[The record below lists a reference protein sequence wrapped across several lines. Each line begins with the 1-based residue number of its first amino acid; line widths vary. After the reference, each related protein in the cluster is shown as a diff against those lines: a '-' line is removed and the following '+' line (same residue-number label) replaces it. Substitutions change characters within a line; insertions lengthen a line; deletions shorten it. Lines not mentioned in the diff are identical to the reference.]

1 MFLDASELGPPLL
14 RKTQLAVLSA
24 CATGG
29 SDTSEGLNDPDS
41 LARAFLDAGVPH
53 VVASRW
59 NVNSG
64 VTLHFMQIFYGAIQK
79 GTEVPAALAEA
90 ARAIRTAKATNHPYY
105 WAAFSAFG
113 KT

>member
-1 MFLDASELGPPLL
+1 MFLDASELRPPLL
-14 RKTQLAVLSA
+14 RQIQLAVLSA

-29 SDTSEGLNDPDS
+29 SDTSEGLGDPDS

-59 NVNSG
+59 DVNSE
-64 VTLHFMQIFYGAIQK
+64 VTMHFMKEFYGAIQK
-79 GTEVPAALAEA
+79 GAQVPAALADA
-90 ARAIRTAKATNHPYY
+90 ARVIRTAKATNHPYY